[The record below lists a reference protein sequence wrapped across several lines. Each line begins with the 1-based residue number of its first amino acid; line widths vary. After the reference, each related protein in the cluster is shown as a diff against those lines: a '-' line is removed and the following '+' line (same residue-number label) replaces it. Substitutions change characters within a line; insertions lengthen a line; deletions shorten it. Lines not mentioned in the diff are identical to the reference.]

1 MQDGKHLGAAAATNG
16 VLAVVAA
23 LLLGAVGSGWGPMSP
38 SNAIVVVI
46 QLLSVMLLEVRLWV
60 LSNSVAAGA
69 HNDVNVVA
77 QEAQAPVNAFNAIVP
92 GSQTH
97 ELQGAMTMHQGD
109 LVTVG
114 GFATQAGGDG
124 MLNVAT
130 ETVPVE
136 LEQS

>member
-1 MQDGKHLGAAAATNG
+1 M
-16 VLAVVAA
+16 
-23 LLLGAVGSGWGPMSP
+23 
-38 SNAIVVVI
+38 
-46 QLLSVMLLEVRLWV
+46 LEVRLWV

-97 ELQGAMTMHQGD
+97 ELQGDITMHQGD

-114 GFATQAGGDG
+114 GFGSQAGSVGR
-124 MLNVAT
+124 LAVAT
-130 ETVPVE
+130 ESVAVE